1 MKGGNIMLIEK
12 ILNNNVV
19 STKDKYGNEM
29 VVMGRGIAFACK
41 VGDVIPKDK
50 VEKKFRLDNQ
60 DSMEKMKELLSQIP
74 MEYFNLADE
83 IIIYAKN
90 TLNKK
95 LNENIYL
102 TLTDH
107 ISFAI
112 ERFYG
117 GMNFANA
124 LEEEIKL
131 FYSQE
136 YAIGQYGVSHTF
148 KETGI
153 QLPKSEAASIALHI
167 INAEYDAVISQTMT
181 SISIMNDMMQMICQ
195 AINKSTSECIYNYW
209 MVSNLKF
216 LAHRMLLLEPMKGYE
231 DIAFFHFLKEHCG
244 WEMRL
249 INKIKS
255 FITEKYNCEMT
266 EEEQIYLTLH
276 VKRIRDLNKRNG
288 GCNEII

>member
-1 MKGGNIMLIEK
+1 MIIVK
-12 ILNNNVV
+12 IINNNVI
-19 STKDKYGNEM
+19 SSKDKYGNEI
-29 VVMGRGIAFACK
+29 VVMGRGIAFGCK
-41 VGDVIPKDK
+41 AGDAISQDK
-50 VEKKFRLDNQ
+50 IEKIFRLDNQ
-60 DSMEKMKELLSQIP
+60 DSMKKMEELLSYIP

-83 IIIYAKN
+83 IIMYAKK
-90 TLNKK
+90 TLDIK
-95 LNENIYL
+95 LNENVYI

-136 YAIGQYGVSHTF
+136 YAIGKFGVSLIYEKTS
-148 KETGI
+148 I
-153 QLPKSEAASIALHI
+153 RLPESEAASIALHI
-167 INAEYDAVISQTMT
+167 INAEHNAAISQTMT

-195 AINKSTSECIYNYW
+195 ALNISTNECIYNYW

-231 DIAFFHFLKEHCG
+231 DIEFFRFLESHCE
-244 WEMRL
+244 WEMKL
-249 INKIKS
+249 ISKIKAA
-255 FITEKYNCEMT
+255 IIEKYNCEMT

-276 VKRIRDLNKRNG
+276 VKRIRDLNKNNG
-288 GCNEII
+288 GRNEII